1 LDPLSPEIKKPQRVP
16 FLRDLKPPWL
26 RFRQNKKATKKGL
39 QTQTFVAFKFVTFL
53 NHFDFLVKKK
63 IPKEIL
69 IKKSNPISIG
79 EMLREGQPPY
89 KKIV

>member
-1 LDPLSPEIKKPQRVP
+1 
-16 FLRDLKPPWL
+16 
-26 RFRQNKKATKKGL
+26 
-39 QTQTFVAFKFVTFL
+39 VAFKFVTFL